1 MADAA
6 GAPLELTLVS
16 RLDCGLCEKFEAAL
30 AAWDVQR
37 ARWRLTVVDV
47 DASPALVARWGAKVP
62 VLLLGEQEVCSLRFR
77 PERLAALLAPA

>member
-30 AAWDVQR
+30 AAFDVAR
-37 ARWRLTVVDV
+37 SRWRLTVVDV
-47 DASPALVARWGAKVP
+47 DASPGLAARWGAKVP
-62 VLLLGEQEVCSLRFR
+62 VLLMGEHEVCSLRFR
-77 PERLAALLAPA
+77 PERLAALLTPA